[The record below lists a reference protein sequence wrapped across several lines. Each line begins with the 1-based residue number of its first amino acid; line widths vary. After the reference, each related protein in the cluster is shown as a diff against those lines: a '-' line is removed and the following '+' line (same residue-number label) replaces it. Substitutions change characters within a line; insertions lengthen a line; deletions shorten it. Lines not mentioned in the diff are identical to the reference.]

1 MCLAHRRSLDPKSR
15 RIFVAGQLSLVAANL
30 LFLFGQP
37 LARLHPG
44 AVDALRGFLLG
55 LAIVFLF
62 RSIRRNRRCAEF
74 HA

>member
-1 MCLAHRRSLDPKSR
+1 MCPAHRRSLDPKTR
-15 RIFVAGQLSLVAANL
+15 RIFVAGLLSLVAANL

-37 LARLHPG
+37 FTHLFPG
-44 AVDALRGFLLG
+44 ALDALRGFLLG

-62 RSIRRNRRCAEF
+62 WSNRLNRRCSEF

>member
-1 MCLAHRRSLDPKSR
+1 MRLAHRRSFDPKTR

-37 LARLHPG
+37 IAHLYPG

-55 LAIVFLF
+55 LAVVFLF
-62 RSIRRNRRCAEF
+62 RSIRRNRCAESR
-74 HA
+74 A

>member
-1 MCLAHRRSLDPKSR
+1 MRLANRRSLDPKTR

-37 LARLHPG
+37 FANFYPDVSH
-44 AVDALRGFLLG
+44 ALRGFLLG
-55 LAIVFLF
+55 LAIVFLYW
-62 RSIRRNRRCAEF
+62 SIRRNRRGAEF

>member
-1 MCLAHRRSLDPKSR
+1 MCLAARRSLDPKTR
-15 RIFVAGQLSLVAANL
+15 RILVTGQLSLVAANL

-37 LARLHPG
+37 FAHLYPG
-44 AVDALRGFLLG
+44 ALDALRGFLLG

-62 RSIRRNRRCAEF
+62 WSNRRNCSDAES

>member
-1 MCLAHRRSLDPKSR
+1 MCPAHRRSLDPKTR

-37 LARLHPG
+37 FAHLYPG
-44 AVDALRGFLLG
+44 VLDALRGFLLG

-62 RSIRRNRRCAEF
+62 WFNRRNRRGAES

>member
-1 MCLAHRRSLDPKSR
+1 MRPTHRRSLDPKTR

-37 LARLHPG
+37 FAHLYPD
-44 AVDALRGFLLG
+44 AVHALRGFLLG

-62 RSIRRNRRCAEF
+62 WSIRRNRPCASSR
-74 HA
+74 A

>member
-1 MCLAHRRSLDPKSR
+1 MCLADRRSLDPKTR

-37 LARLHPG
+37 FAHLFPG
-44 AVDALRGFLLG
+44 ALDALRGFLLG

-62 RSIRRNRRCAEF
+62 WSNRRNCSDAES